1 MGSNLESKMLAAA
14 ESFLWF
20 IKMSQNLM
28 RFEYNLNLSFQVS
41 IILSAQIK
49 ATLKVS

>member
-1 MGSNLESKMLAAA
+1 MRSDPESKMLAAV
-14 ESFLWF
+14 EFFLWF

-28 RFEYNLNLSFQVS
+28 RFEYDLNLSFQVS

-49 ATLKVS
+49 AILKVS